1 MDNDEELELVER
13 LVTALERIAD
23 SLEQISQ
30 SQAKV
35 EKRTRKKN
43 SP

>member
-1 MDNDEELELVER
+1 MDNDEEFELVER
-13 LVTALERIAD
+13 LVAALERIAD
-23 SLEQISQ
+23 SLEHISQ

-35 EKRTRKKN
+35 EKRTRKKT